1 MQKAGD
7 GFGTIRDVEQAAF
20 DLLVIILFDETDN
33 VIAARL
39 IARDDMPL
47 VGQYNKKTRGY
58 HPNIRK
64 AVRTGQ
70 DIAPIILAVQNVL
83 RKRNLKIR

>member
-1 MQKAGD
+1 
-7 GFGTIRDVEQAAF
+7 
-20 DLLVIILFDETDN
+20 
-33 VIAARL
+33 
-39 IARDDMPL
+39 MPL